1 MTSKEL
7 KQLSDRGLRPEVV
20 HTYKELCR
28 IRNQFVVG
36 YKGFKIPFLIV
47 IGDPGLSKSYQFE
60 NTPGACFI
68 NSAASAVGL
77 YVAAY
82 QNRNKPMV
90 LDDVDGLL
98 KDQTVVSL
106 LKSLASD
113 RDEKTVTW
121 AKQSSALQKLEIPTQ
136 FTTTSRLC
144 ILCNEFPKVSK
155 NVQAV
160 LDRAKL
166 VCFTPDVE
174 ENHEYVRTF
183 WGKEN
188 RAHMDVYNF
197 FGENLYRITTPS
209 IRLYNAALREKLLG
223 NNFKE
228 WLLKQ
233 WQDDNQLLTVVA
245 EIIKAGIPKGKAREE
260 AWAKKT
266 GMSRPSWYLYQKRY
280 QQSHS
285 AAKRPEGET
294 IRLSDWRSK
303 AIS

>member
-1 MTSKEL
+1 MTTKEL
-7 KQLSDRGLRPEVV
+7 KQLCDRGLRPEVV

-36 YKGFKIPFLIV
+36 HRGFKIPFLIV

-106 LKSLASD
+106 LKALASD
-113 RDEKTVTW
+113 REEKDVTW
-121 AKQSSALQKLEIPTQ
+121 AKQSSALQKMEIPTQ

-160 LDRAKL
+160 LDRAKI
-166 VCFTPDVE
+166 VCFSPSVE
-174 ENHEYVRTF
+174 EVHAYV
-183 WGKEN
+183 GKYWKKKFG
-188 RAHMDVYNF
+188 AHLDVYNF
-197 FGENLYRITTPS
+197 FGRNLYRITTPT
-209 IRLYNAALREKLLG
+209 IRWYNDALREKRLG

-228 WLLKQ
+228 WLLKH
-233 WQDDNQLLTVVA
+233 WQDDNHLLSVVA
-245 EIIKAGIPKGKAREE
+245 EIIKAGTPKGKAREM
-260 AWAKKT
+260 AWAKRT

-280 QQSHS
+280 QQSHG
-285 AAKRPEGET
+285 AAKRAEAKT
-294 IRLSDWRSK
+294 IRLLDWQSK